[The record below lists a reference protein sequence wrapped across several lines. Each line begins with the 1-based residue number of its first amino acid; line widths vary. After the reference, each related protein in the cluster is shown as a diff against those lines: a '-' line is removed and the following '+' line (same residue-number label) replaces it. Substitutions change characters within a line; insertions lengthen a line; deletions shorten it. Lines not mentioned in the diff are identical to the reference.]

1 VADTFI
7 RHRPSK
13 AATLGRYAGVVARSI
28 PLLSRL
34 RVGEGSMTG
43 RSETSSSPDIAALT
57 DMLSVEPP
65 PNTGGNALVVSGR
78 TPSFPHSVPHSVDYT
93 PLTQPFFPTVTSQC
107 SPSYLKPLGRLHSG
121 HSSRTNLTGSPLSR
135 NRISIRR
142 RVLQCSHRRWRRSQY
157 NSSYIG
163 VLFLGRADMGS
174 PPLRF
179 AYTVWCVGGLISSSP
194 PASHPQLHASA
205 DGHFL

>member
-1 VADTFI
+1 MVRGGSGYEPAIPAYSMIDPGAPGGAVDHAS
-7 RHRPSK
+7 RRVRRRGG
-13 AATLGRYAGVVARSI
+13 ATDI
-28 PLLSRL
+28 L
-34 RVGEGSMTG
+34 RRTTAQYW
-43 RSETSSSPDIAALT
+43 RKCY
-57 DMLSVEPP
+57 
-65 PNTGGNALVVSGR
+65 VVSGR
-78 TPSFPHSVPHSVDYT
+78 TPPFPYSVPHSVDYT

-142 RVLQCSHRRWRRSQY
+142 RVPQCSHRRWRRSQY
-157 NSSYIG
+157 NSSYIES
-163 VLFLGRADMGS
+163 FSGRADMGS

-179 AYTVWCVGGLISSSP
+179 AYTVWCVGGLISPSP